1 MYWAHHLSFGW
12 RHTNISVTSLGN
24 QTTNGTMSDYGY
36 GRGGLGWMIA
46 AAIRDEIAGGMMCLY
61 DKNMKYVKCMHA
73 K

>member
-1 MYWAHHLSFGW
+1 
-12 RHTNISVTSLGN
+12 
-24 QTTNGTMSDYGY
+24 
-36 GRGGLGWMIA
+36 MIA